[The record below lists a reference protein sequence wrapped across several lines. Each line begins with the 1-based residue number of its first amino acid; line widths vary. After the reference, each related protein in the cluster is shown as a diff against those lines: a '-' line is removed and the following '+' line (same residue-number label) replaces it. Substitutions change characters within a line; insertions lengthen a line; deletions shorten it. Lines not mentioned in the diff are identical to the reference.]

1 MQQLLG
7 IDNLIAFGLIFMR
20 MMGCIA
26 FNPILGRRTVP
37 TIMKTGMALMLA
49 ILIYSY
55 SDISTI
61 GVIDST
67 VEYIVLGLKEFCVG
81 FVIGFVVSLFSYIII
96 LGGEVIDMQMGL
108 SMSKVYDPA
117 SNVSMSLNATFYNI
131 LFMFMFFTMNG
142 HLTLFKLFLDL
153 EKVIPYGHVLYGSDL
168 AASVISLFCQCTV
181 LGLKLAMPMVALQFL
196 IEMGFGV
203 LMRNIPQINMIMINI
218 QAKIFIGF
226 ILLIVIFTPTMSFVE
241 GMIENLFSAII
252 QVAKLMG

>member
-20 MMGCIA
+20 MAGCIA
-26 FNPILGRRTVP
+26 FNPILGRRNVP
-37 TIMKTGMALMLA
+37 QVLKVGMSLMLA

-61 GVIDST
+61 GVINST
-67 VEYIVLGLKEFCVG
+67 VEYIMLALKEFCVG

-96 LGGEVIDMQMGL
+96 LGGEIIDMQMGL

-131 LFMFMFFTMNG
+131 LFMFMFFTVNG

-153 EKVIPYGHVLYGSDL
+153 EKVIPYGHVLLGSDV
-168 AASVISLFCQCTV
+168 AASMISVFCQCTV
-181 LGLKLAMPMVALQFL
+181 LGLKLAMPMIALQFF
-196 IEMGFGV
+196 IEMGFGI
-203 LMRNIPQINMIMINI
+203 LMRNIPQINVIMINI
-218 QAKIFIGF
+218 QAKIFVGF
-226 ILLIVIFTPTMSFVE
+226 IFLIIIFTPTMSFVE
-241 GMIENLFSAII
+241 GMIEDLFNAII
-252 QVAKLMG
+252 QIAKLMG